1 MFIETWL
8 VSLLAGSILAG
19 LLGIAGYMWK
29 WNIAD
34 AAWKADVA
42 ARLERIDIDLRS
54 ITNVFN
60 VMPVL
65 GQKIV
70 DMERRL
76 ERLEE

>member
-42 ARLERIDIDLRS
+42 ARLERIDFDLKS

-65 GQKIV
+65 GQQIV
-70 DMERRL
+70 DIERRL